1 MGNLNLVTTL
11 AKVLALL
18 YTIISH
24 ELFHGLIALAN
35 GDDTAKRAGRLTL
48 NPLPHL
54 DPMGTLALLVFN
66 FGWARPVP
74 INTNKFRNKR
84 SGLFT
89 VSLAGVGIN
98 MVSATLA
105 IFLLSYIPH
114 HLTFIRTLLFFI
126 SIYGV
131 GFAVFNLFPLPPLD
145 GSKVI
150 MSFLPSAWTRWIAMN
165 ERIFYFLLLFLVATG
180 VMSSIIGPIITT
192 IYSGLLK
199 MFAIG

>member
-1 MGNLNLVTTL
+1 MNDFNLVTTL
-11 AKVLALL
+11 ARVFALL

-48 NPLPHL
+48 NPISHL
-54 DPMGTLALLVFN
+54 DPMGTLSLLVFN

-98 MVSATLA
+98 MVSAALS
-105 IFLLSYIPH
+105 IFLLSFIPH
-114 HLTFIRTLLFFI
+114 GMTFIRTVLFFI

-150 MSFLPSAWTRWIAMN
+150 MSFLPGSWTRWISMN
-165 ERIFYFLLLFLVATG
+165 ERLFYFGLLFLVATG
-180 VMSSIIGPIITT
+180 TMSRIIGPIINS
-192 IYSGLLK
+192 IYSGLLQL
-199 MFAIG
+199 FAMG